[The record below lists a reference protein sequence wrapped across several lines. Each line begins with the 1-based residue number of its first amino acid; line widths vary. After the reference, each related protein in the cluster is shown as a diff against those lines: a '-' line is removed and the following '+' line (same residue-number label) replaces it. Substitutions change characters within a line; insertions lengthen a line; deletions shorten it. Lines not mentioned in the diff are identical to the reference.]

1 MLKSDD
7 CIGLCLRHDLQRAAA
22 ALRRDS
28 AACSDYN
35 HSISDVVD
43 PFLFPFVFQRT
54 RTLRADKVIPRDC
67 ISRCGEGEIVKRPSD
82 DDCIQEGRPKYP
94 NRHAWSN
101 GFQWLPFDVQVGDAG
116 AGVGAS
122 R

>member
-22 ALRRDS
+22 ALRKDS
-28 AACSDYN
+28 VTYSGSND
-35 HSISDVVD
+35 SISDIVD
-43 PFLFPFVFQRT
+43 PFLFPFVFQKT
-54 RTLRADKVIPRDC
+54 RTLRADKVLPRDC
-67 ISRCGEGEIVKRPSD
+67 ISRSCEGEIVKRPSD
-82 DDCIQEGRPKYP
+82 DDCVQEGRPKYP

-101 GFQWLPFDVQVGDAG
+101 EFQWLPFDVQFVDGRAG
-116 AGVGAS
+116 AGAS